1 VGVTAAYEREPA
13 RKAEA
18 TSREREA
25 ALKVQ
30 ARLLIGALIFIIM
43 FIPIKRYG
51 LPGGLPFDLEPYR
64 MYVAILAFCWLL
76 SLLADPAVRL
86 RKTGLE
92 ASILMFGFAAI
103 ASDAVNPG
111 RVQELSSNIVKS
123 LLFLASFLIVF
134 FVVVSLARTAG
145 FVEAMIKFL
154 VVCGSAIAVFA
165 LIEFRTSY
173 NVFDHLNPL
182 PLLEFKGGL
191 SANELARS
199 GRLRVY
205 GPAQHPI
212 ALSAALAFL
221 VPLAVGLAYARRQRR
236 WWFAAGLL
244 ALGSLTAISRTA
256 VLMLF
261 GSTVVFLL
269 LRRSHIVR
277 LWPVL
282 IVFVIVTY
290 VALPNALGSLKGAF
304 FPKGGLLAEQEQI
317 VPQDPQFANGRLADI
332 GPALSQVRAHPI
344 LGQGFGTR
352 IVDGPNP
359 NAALL
364 DDQWLGTVLETG
376 LVGLL
381 ALICL
386 FVISIRRLV
395 RDARQNHDAG
405 GWLSVGF
412 ASALTGYALSMLTYD
427 TFSFVQVAFLLFIVL
442 ALAAAH
448 FMRDTAQ
455 ADVPAAGHVH
465 DPDGLI
471 APSAHARPQ
480 RA

>member
-1 VGVTAAYEREPA
+1 LELAAAY
-13 RKAEA
+13 
-18 TSREREA
+18 EREA
-25 ALKVQ
+25 ALKIQ
-30 ARLLIGALIFIIM
+30 AQLLIGALIFIIM
-43 FIPIKRYG
+43 FVPIKRYG

-64 MYVAILAFCWLL
+64 LYVAVLAFCWLL
-76 SLLADPAVRL
+76 SLLGDPSVRL
-86 RKTGLE
+86 RASGLE
-92 ASILMFGFAAI
+92 ASILGFGFAAI

-111 RVQELSSNIVKS
+111 RVEDEGLSANVVKS

-134 FVVVSLARTAG
+134 FVVVSLARTPG
-145 FVEAMIKFL
+145 FVDAMMKFL
-154 VVCGSAIAVFA
+154 VLCGSAVAIFA
-165 LIEFRTSY
+165 LIEFRTGF
-173 NVFDHLNPL
+173 NFFDHLNPL

-191 SANELARS
+191 SAVDIARS

-221 VPLAVGLAYARRQRR
+221 VPLSVGLAYAYRQTR
-236 WWFAAGLL
+236 WWLAAGLL
-244 ALGSLTAISRTA
+244 ALGSLTALSRTG

-269 LRRSHIVR
+269 LRRSHTVR

-282 IVFVIVTY
+282 IVFALATY
-290 VALPNALGSLKGAF
+290 VALPNALGSLKSAF
-304 FPKGGLLAEQEQI
+304 FPQGGLLAEQEQV

-332 GPALSQVRAHPI
+332 GPALALVRAHPI

-364 DDQWLGTVLETG
+364 DNQWLGTVLETG

-381 ALICL
+381 ALVSL

-395 RDARQNHDAG
+395 RDAKRNQDAG
-405 GWLSVGF
+405 GWLSVGL
-412 ASALTGYALSMLTYD
+412 AAALTGYALSMLSYD
-427 TFSFVQVAFLLFIVL
+427 TFSFVQIAFLLFIVL
-442 ALAAAH
+442 ALSAAH
-448 FMRDTAQ
+448 LMRGASRV
-455 ADVPAAGHVH
+455 DVRPAGHVD
-465 DPDGLI
+465 DPRGMVVPP
-471 APSAHARPQ
+471 AQARPQ